1 MRPHEEHVPSF
12 AGVPAAQ
19 LDIVGMSFIAKLPP
33 SHLLNNNMMKMLT
46 EAASP
51 SLQYHS
57 VEDDGRLYDWFIGV
71 WRSFSMVS
79 VFPAMLLM
87 S

>member
-1 MRPHEEHVPSF
+1 
-12 AGVPAAQ
+12 
-19 LDIVGMSFIAKLPP
+19 
-33 SHLLNNNMMKMLT
+33 MMKMLT

-71 WRSFSMVS
+71 WRSFSMVYGVRLS
-79 VFPAMLLM
+79 RHVVDVLRNLFFSFGFPPKKSALSGPKRSADSRPL
-87 S
+87 SIHA

>member
-57 VEDDGRLYDWFIGV
+57 VEDDGRLK
-71 WRSFSMVS
+71 RSAV
-79 VFPAMLLM
+79 
-87 S
+87 